1 MKPSVKISAICG
13 LLLSTSAAY
22 AQAPSA
28 SAQAPSPEN
37 MAQLIAQGKYL
48 AAAGDC
54 SGCHTIESGQ
64 VYGGGR
70 AFATPFG
77 TLYSTNISSDKQHG
91 IGKYSYQQFK
101 SEAKR
106 S

>member
-1 MKPSVKISAICG
+1 MKPSLKISAICG
-13 LLLSTSAAY
+13 LLLSSGAVY
-22 AQAPSA
+22 AQAESTDT
-28 SAQAPSPEN
+28 QAPLSEN

-54 SGCHTIESGQ
+54 SGCHTIDSGQ

-70 AFATPFG
+70 AFDTPFG

-91 IGKYSYQQFK
+91 IRNYS
-101 SEAKR
+101 
-106 S
+106 